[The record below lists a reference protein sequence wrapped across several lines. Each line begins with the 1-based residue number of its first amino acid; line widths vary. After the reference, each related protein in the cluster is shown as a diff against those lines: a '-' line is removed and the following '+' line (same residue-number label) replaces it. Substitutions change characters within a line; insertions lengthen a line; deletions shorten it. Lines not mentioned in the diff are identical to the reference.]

1 MNHKSENAASSKE
14 PNSSNPCNIGQHRL
28 QNGYTEFKLGI
39 LAPNMP
45 NPFTSAPAHCC
56 ACAQTIGKDQ
66 VGEKRLFRGK
76 YEIVHGPPPIGLSLS
91 YEAPGIL
98 CSRCSSQGYH
108 VGDFMQVGV
117 QKRESFSNLV
127 LQVGNKEVA
136 AIWRSHFDRFADAIS
151 RAMKE
156 SPKLKSLAGVR
167 CGATSERRLNPSGEK
182 WVPPLQSDT
191 RCFVVS
197 ACYGNVDC
205 PEVVALRRFRDEIL
219 LQSKLGAHAVDA
231 YYRISPPFADWLR
244 LNPFIR
250 KLVRR
255 CVLQP
260 IVKMITSHRLVRK

>member
-1 MNHKSENAASSKE
+1 MPDYKE
-14 PNSSNPCNIGQHRL
+14 PNSSNSSDIGQHRL

-39 LAPNMP
+39 LAPGMP

-76 YEIVHGPPPIGLSLS
+76 YEIGPGPTGLGIGFR
-91 YEAPGIL
+91 YEAPGVL

-117 QKRESFSNLV
+117 RKDEVFSNLV
-127 LQVGNKEVA
+127 LQVGNEEVA

-151 RAMKE
+151 QAMKE

-167 CGATSERRLNPSGEK
+167 CGATSERRLDPSSEK
-182 WVPPLQSDT
+182 WIPPLQSDA

-197 ACYGNVDC
+197 ACYGNTDC
-205 PEVVALRRFRDEIL
+205 PEVVALRCFRDDVL
-219 LQSKLGAHAVDA
+219 LQSKLGAHAVDV
-231 YYRISPPFADWLR
+231 YYRISPPLADWLR
-244 LNPFIR
+244 LKPFIR

-260 IVKMITSHRLVRK
+260 IVKMIASHHLVRK